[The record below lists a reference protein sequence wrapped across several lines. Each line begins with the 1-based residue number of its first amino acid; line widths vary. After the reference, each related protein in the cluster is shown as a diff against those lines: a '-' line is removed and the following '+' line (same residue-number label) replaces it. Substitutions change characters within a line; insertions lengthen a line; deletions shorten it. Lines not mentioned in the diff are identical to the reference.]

1 MKNNKTECANPWLC
15 SALGFFLPVLG
26 LIIGAIIG
34 KGTGVKH
41 ALGGIVLR
49 YVLGV
54 LVLVWMYALGSKIQQ
69 DAPERTV
76 RQSAP
81 ANRAPA
87 GWEYR
92 QEQSPIDDS
101 TTHVLRHDSAE
112 VVGSFDKEPAGLI
125 IRQKEGRRE
134 VYISWP
140 SFIGSRSVP
149 VTVRFD
155 KDEAVTDDWNCS
167 TDGRAAFSPFPFA
180 DFWEMVKTSRK
191 LTMRLTPYGESPKT
205 VTFDL
210 SNIPPDALTAFD

>member
-15 SALGFFLPVLG
+15 MALGFFLSFLGVLLG
-26 LIIGAIIG
+26 SIIG
-34 KGTGVKH
+34 KGTGLKY
-41 ALGGIVLR
+41 AFGGIALRWVLA
-49 YVLGV
+49 V
-54 LVLVWMYALGSKIQQ
+54 LVLVWMYALGSNMQQ
-69 DAPERTV
+69 TERATA

-87 GWEYR
+87 GWDYR

-101 TTHVLRHDSAE
+101 TTHVLRHASAE

-134 VYISWP
+134 VYITWP

-180 DFWEMVKTSRK
+180 DFWGMVKDSRK
-191 LTMRLTPYGESPKT
+191 LTIRLTPYGESPKT